1 STTSAKRHRR
11 TASSVSS
18 TSSSTLSTSSSVQ
31 SSSQSSQ
38 AGSSE
43 VTSGDQERRFVTV
56 QHGESVYRI
65 AARNGMS
72 AQELAR
78 LNNMTVR
85 TPIHPG
91 QQLRVK

>member
-1 STTSAKRHRR
+1 MTSN
-11 TASSVSS
+11 
-18 TSSSTLSTSSSVQ
+18 
-31 SSSQSSQ
+31 
-38 AGSSE
+38 
-43 VTSGDQERRFVTV
+43 DQGQRYVTV

-78 LNNMTVR
+78 INNMTIR